1 MSRKATASCD
11 LPDANTA
18 LSPDRSGF
26 TLIEIL
32 VVLAIIATLAALVG
46 PSVFRNVGDSRAQ
59 AARSQL
65 ELFALALEQY
75 RLDNHVYPGTEQGL
89 TALRT
94 MPVAGEPPPNWRGP
108 YLRRVVPD
116 DPWRRAYIYV
126 APGRENPESYD
137 LYSLGRD
144 GRPGG
149 EGEDADVTSWGG
161 PVRQ

>member
-1 MSRKATASCD
+1 MLRE
-11 LPDANTA
+11 ANA
-18 LSPDRSGF
+18 ECGLRSAHEGHHARAGF

-46 PSVFRNVGDSRAQ
+46 PSVFRNVGDSRVG
-59 AARSQL
+59 AAKSQI

-75 RLDNHVYPGTEQGL
+75 RLDNHGYPATEQGL
-89 TALRT
+89 SALRT
-94 MPVAGEPPPNWRGP
+94 MPLTGEPPRNWRGP

-116 DPWRRAYIYV
+116 DPWGRPYIYV
-126 APGRENPESYD
+126 APGRANPETYD
-137 LYSLGRD
+137 LYSAGRD

-161 PVRQ
+161 TVQQ